1 MAKTNGKKVL
11 QACGVEAVYTY
22 CEFLLRYITG
32 FSAENGCIIV
42 DENGTTYYTDKRYIE
57 AAQKFFENTDVT
69 PVLGKRAE
77 VLERL
82 KSYASVGISFRETSH
97 VEYLELEKAG
107 LSLQNV
113 DEPLTQSMI
122 VKKCTVRS
130 IRCWTR
136 RIPLRTHIIW
146 RSPRPELSGI

>member
-11 QACGVEAVYTY
+11 QACGVQAVYTS

-32 FSAENGCIIV
+32 FAAENGCIIV

-82 KSYASVGISFRETSH
+82 IS
-97 VEYLELEKAG
+97 L
-107 LSLQNV
+107 
-113 DEPLTQSMI
+113 PL
-122 VKKCTVRS
+122 
-130 IRCWTR
+130 
-136 RIPLRTHIIW
+136 
-146 RSPRPELSGI
+146 